1 MYTTEN
7 IVFAVIGGFISFPII
22 RFLVLAVAEKIAN
35 DIEGELEHLNVND
48 E

>member
-22 RFLVLAVAEKIAN
+22 KFLVLAVAEKIAN
-35 DIEGELEHLNVND
+35 DMESELEHLNVND
-48 E
+48 D